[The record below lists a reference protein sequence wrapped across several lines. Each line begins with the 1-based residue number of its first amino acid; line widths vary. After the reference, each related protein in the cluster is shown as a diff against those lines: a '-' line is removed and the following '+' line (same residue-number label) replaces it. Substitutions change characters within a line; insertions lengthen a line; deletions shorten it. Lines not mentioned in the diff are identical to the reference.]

1 VKRALRSVGPAPAI
15 DVGLGDSAEL
25 AIVIGG
31 ATVTVAGV
39 KGARAIPQSQPGFH
53 SSLAM
58 AQVGALPERKWPNAG
73 FYRPIREDLMKI
85 GVWSNLALATLFL
98 SGCSGGNANEQAA
111 EPVAATDDTPVQPAP
126 VSADAKG
133 HVIPVSAQGVA
144 EVGLTV
150 RVKSV
155 ELGADATIL
164 DISASYGG
172 TASGDVDLA
181 FSQTFIRDEQ
191 GNKLMLKRIADN
203 QDLKIRAGEQMD
215 GRLVFLGA
223 VPPSAKSITLVLNEG
238 NDGSAITGPGLNI
251 PIELKTGA
259 Q

>member
-1 VKRALRSVGPAPAI
+1 MKLCVW
-15 DVGLGDSAEL
+15 
-25 AIVIGG
+25 
-31 ATVTVAGV
+31 
-39 KGARAIPQSQPGFH
+39 
-53 SSLAM
+53 SSL
-58 AQVGALPERKWPNAG
+58 G
-73 FYRPIREDLMKI
+73 
-85 GVWSNLALATLFL
+85 LAAAFL
-98 SGCSGGNANEQAA
+98 SGCSDRNTSGQAA
-111 EPVAATDDTPVQPAP
+111 EAVLTTTDTPAQPAL

-133 HVIPVSAQGVA
+133 RVIPVNAQGVT

-155 ELGADATIL
+155 ELGVDATIL
-164 DISASYGG
+164 GISASYGG
-172 TASGDVDLA
+172 TASSNVDLA

-223 VPPSAKSITLVLNEG
+223 VPTSAKSITLVLNEG
-238 NDGSAITGPGLNI
+238 NDGSAITGPGLDI
-251 PIELKTGA
+251 PIDLKTAA

>member
-1 VKRALRSVGPAPAI
+1 MQ
-15 DVGLGDSAEL
+15 
-25 AIVIGG
+25 IG
-31 ATVTVAGV
+31 VL
-39 KGARAIPQSQPGFH
+39 
-53 SSLAM
+53 SSL
-58 AQVGALPERKWPNAG
+58 G
-73 FYRPIREDLMKI
+73 
-85 GVWSNLALATLFL
+85 LATLFL
-98 SGCSGGNANEQAA
+98 SGCSGENTNKQAA
-111 EPVAATDDTPVQPAP
+111 EPVAATNDTPAQPAP

-133 HVIPVSAQGVA
+133 RIIPVSAQGVA

-172 TASGDVDLA
+172 TTSSNVDLA
-181 FSQTFIRDEQ
+181 YSQTFIRDEQ

-223 VPPSAKSITLVLNEG
+223 VPTSAKSITLVLNEG

-251 PIELKTGA
+251 PIDLKTGA

>member
-1 VKRALRSVGPAPAI
+1 
-15 DVGLGDSAEL
+15 
-25 AIVIGG
+25 
-31 ATVTVAGV
+31 
-39 KGARAIPQSQPGFH
+39 
-53 SSLAM
+53 M
-58 AQVGALPERKWPNAG
+58 
-73 FYRPIREDLMKI
+73 MKS
-85 GVWSNLALATLFL
+85 GVWSNLGLVALLL
-98 SGCSGGNANEQAA
+98 SGCSGGKTNEQAA
-111 EPVAATDDTPVQPAP
+111 EPFAATADTPARSAP
-126 VSADAKG
+126 VSADQKG
-133 HVIPVSAQGVA
+133 RIIPVSAQGVA

-172 TASGDVDLA
+172 TASSNVDLA
-181 FSQTFIRDEQ
+181 FSETFIRDEN

-238 NDGSAITGPGLNI
+238 NDGSAITGPGLSI
-251 PIELKTGA
+251 PIDLKTGA

>member
-1 VKRALRSVGPAPAI
+1 
-15 DVGLGDSAEL
+15 
-25 AIVIGG
+25 
-31 ATVTVAGV
+31 
-39 KGARAIPQSQPGFH
+39 
-53 SSLAM
+53 M
-58 AQVGALPERKWPNAG
+58 
-73 FYRPIREDLMKI
+73 
-85 GVWSNLALATLFL
+85 
-98 SGCSGGNANEQAA
+98 
-111 EPVAATDDTPVQPAP
+111 
-126 VSADAKG
+126 
-133 HVIPVSAQGVA
+133 
-144 EVGLTV
+144 GLTV

-172 TASGDVDLA
+172 TASSNVDLA

-191 GNKLMLKRIADN
+191 GNKLMLKRISDN

-223 VPPSAKSITLVLNEG
+223 VPTSAKSITLVLNEG

-251 PIELKTGA
+251 PINLKTSA

>member
-1 VKRALRSVGPAPAI
+1 MKF
-15 DVGLGDSAEL
+15 
-25 AIVIGG
+25 G
-31 ATVTVAGV
+31 AW
-39 KGARAIPQSQPGFH
+39 
-53 SSLAM
+53 SSLGLVTA
-58 AQVGALPERKWPNAG
+58 V
-73 FYRPIREDLMKI
+73 
-85 GVWSNLALATLFL
+85 L
-98 SGCSGGNANEQAA
+98 SGCSGGNTNEQAA
-111 EPVAATDDTPVQPAP
+111 EPVAATTDTPARSVP

-133 HVIPVSAQGVA
+133 RIIPVSAQGVA

-150 RVKSV
+150 RIKSV

-172 TASGDVDLA
+172 TASSNVDLA
-181 FSQTFIRDEQ
+181 FGETFIRDEQ

-223 VPPSAKSITLVLNEG
+223 VPTSAKLITLVLNAG

-251 PIELKTGA
+251 PIDLKTGA